1 MFIKEI
7 MVPFVEKVFMSNTE
21 TSSMMFEVN
30 PYREVNYL
38 SDTINRAS
46 KSGKKRFGD
55 K

>member
-1 MFIKEI
+1 

-30 PYREVNYL
+30 PYGEVNYL

-46 KSGKKRFGD
+46 ESCKKRFGD